1 MKTCDELVIRLDKT
15 ALGEYLGELD
25 NKELMHRYVDLMN
38 FSNMEFLKAL
48 RYFLDGFRLPGMSS
62 TFNIKLN
69 YRKKVFYFALNFL
82 PWDFLLIEK
91 LDFEKTQ
98 TT

>member
-1 MKTCDELVIRLDKT
+1 MKYFIDRGLVEDNLDSKAGFLHAENLRLDKT

-62 TFNIKLN
+62 TKN
-69 YRKKVFYFALNFL
+69 RKIFHLF
-82 PWDFLLIEK
+82 IR
-91 LDFEKTQ
+91 LDTQ
-98 TT
+98 S

>member
-48 RYFLDGFRLPGMSS
+48 RYFLDGFRLPGMS
-62 TFNIKLN
+62 
-69 YRKKVFYFALNFL
+69 AA
-82 PWDFLLIEK
+82 
-91 LDFEKTQ
+91 
-98 TT
+98 

>member
-1 MKTCDELVIRLDKT
+1 MKYFIDRGLVEDNLDSKAGFLHAENLRLDKT

-62 TFNIKLN
+62 NIERYLTCSS
-69 YRKKVFYFALNFL
+69 
-82 PWDFLLIEK
+82 D
-91 LDFEKTQ
+91 
-98 TT
+98 